1 MALDEVAAAN
11 EMSGGKVLLYLQ
23 FSEPLELS
31 SSGWLSVGVER
42 ATLSVSQSSS
52 LSLEAVVPMAVL
64 VFRRT
69 CLTCLC
75 YGRVA

>member
-1 MALDEVAAAN
+1 MSDG
-11 EMSGGKVLLYLQ
+11 EMLLYLE
-23 FSEPLELS
+23 FLEPLELS
-31 SSGWLSVGVER
+31 SSGWLGVGVER

-52 LSLEAVVPMAVL
+52 LSLEAVVPKAGL
-64 VFRRT
+64 VFSLT

>member
-1 MALDEVAAAN
+1 MSDG
-11 EMSGGKVLLYLQ
+11 EMLLYLE
-23 FSEPLELS
+23 FLEPLELS
-31 SSGWLSVGVER
+31 SSGWLGVGVGVER

-52 LSLEAVVPMAVL
+52 LSLEAVVPKAGL
-64 VFRRT
+64 VFSLT